1 MYCLLKHFLLFNQQ
15 NEQLPLISIHWTKIN
30 TMTCA
35 DGNLGP
41 GLEQAQKNGSVKS
54 LIGSLLY

>member
-1 MYCLLKHFLLFNQQ
+1 
-15 NEQLPLISIHWTKIN
+15 
-30 TMTCA
+30 MTCA

-54 LIGSLLY
+54 LMGSLLITRSLMTIQI